1 MAKLAVVLVLSALVS
16 SAHTFPIASAAAS
29 KLRKSLT
36 RGRALVVEV
45 TQQRDSEAWK
55 LDVTEL
61 SARLRDAG
69 ATALLV
75 TPHLIEAV
83 LEEQATAKGNFPE
96 PLPVLCTIDASDAT
110 TTSGSTDALGAMSS
124 GRAAGVAVRHAGEP
138 TVGLAYVARMTE
150 DAGLPLVVIALD
162 EFAHAAAVAAGA
174 AAVVCDYQI
183 ESRASASAVGA
194 SEAGTA
200 DESTAAS
207 TSTEGSA
214 AAAGAAPVLLGAW
227 GGDDDEMYAL
237 LLIAMDGL

>member
-75 TPHLIEAV
+75 PPHLIEAV

-110 TTSGSTDALGAMSS
+110 TSGSTDALSAMSS

-183 ESRASASAVGA
+183 ESCASASAVGA
-194 SEAGTA
+194 SAVGTA
-200 DESTAAS
+200 DGSTAVSA
-207 TSTEGSA
+207 STEGSA
-214 AAAGAAPVLLGAW
+214 LAAGAAPVLLGAW
-227 GGDDDEMYAL
+227 GGDEDEMYVL
-237 LLIAMDGL
+237 LLIATDGL